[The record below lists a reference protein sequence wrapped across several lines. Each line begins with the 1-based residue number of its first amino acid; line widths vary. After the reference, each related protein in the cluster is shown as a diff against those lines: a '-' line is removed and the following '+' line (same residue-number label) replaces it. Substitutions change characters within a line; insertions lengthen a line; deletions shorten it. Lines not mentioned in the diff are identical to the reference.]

1 MSIANL
7 NLNLLSQTIESE
19 GKPTSKVCMKQL
31 SMSLFFM
38 GGGEL
43 PAPPRTVKGL
53 TGTQAHSSGHSS
65 GNSSEDVPGTTAA
78 SWLEP
83 VGQSQDCNSG
93 A

>member
-38 GGGEL
+38 GGGEP

-53 TGTQAHSSGHSS
+53 TGTQAHSSGNGHQRMC
-65 GNSSEDVPGTTAA
+65 
-78 SWLEP
+78 P
-83 VGQSQDCNSG
+83 VQLLLVG
-93 A
+93 